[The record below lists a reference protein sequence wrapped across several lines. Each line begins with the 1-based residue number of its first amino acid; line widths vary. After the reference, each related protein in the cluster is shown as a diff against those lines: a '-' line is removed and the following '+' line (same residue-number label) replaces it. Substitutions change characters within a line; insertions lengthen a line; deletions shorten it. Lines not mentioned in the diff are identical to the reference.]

1 MSTPSPGGARTRV
14 AVGGLWAGLT
24 WAVGIVTG
32 PLLAIAIVRSMSHSQ
47 YGILVVAASAV
58 GLLTVVSGLGL
69 QAAVSQ
75 IAAAERV
82 ENPAGGEVATM
93 KGAVTLGLRAALGG
107 VVLAGAAALVFV
119 AVRTLRPAT
128 VPLLALSPVVV
139 VAPLAGVASGMYR
152 VLHWPRKLAL
162 RTMVSSVAL
171 GVLIAVP
178 LLFARVTP
186 LQISGARALASVLAL
201 ALLAVP
207 LRGYYRGH
215 AQRHLAAVP
224 VKRIM
229 PFASAL
235 MLGVA
240 FTAALAELDVFLL
253 GVFRGARVTG
263 LYAPGAAM
271 VAVVA
276 GLPTIVGSLYLP
288 NATDLAVRG
297 ELDQLSALYR
307 FATRWSITVAAPALA
322 LLLVSPAS
330 VLSLVFGHGIESMAS
345 TLRVLGFGALVQIA
359 SGFNGITLDAF
370 GLARVVAVR
379 QVISLGISFVACLTL
394 IPAFGPIGAAA
405 ATAIGYGAANVMC
418 STSLYRRFR
427 LFPWDKAVLVTST
440 ALAVAIGL
448 SVIAD
453 HFVDGALY
461 RCLVTAGLAG
471 LLTSMAALV
480 TGGRD
485 ERRAIAKGLR
495 DKARKRSPAQSAA
508 RMMPPTGRVS
518 SELT

>member
-1 MSTPSPGGARTRV
+1 MSTSSAGGARTRV

-119 AVRTLRPAT
+119 VVRTLRPAT

-162 RTMVSSVAL
+162 RTMVSSVIL

-186 LQISGARALASVLAL
+186 LQISGARALASVVAL
-201 ALLAVP
+201 ALLGIP

-215 AQRHLAAVP
+215 AQRRVAAVP

-253 GVFRGARVTG
+253 GVFRGALVTG

-271 VAVVA
+271 AAVVA

-322 LLLVSPAS
+322 LLLVSPAA

-345 TLRVLGFGALVQIA
+345 TLPRARLRGGRADRHRLQWHHTRRIRAPPRGRRPTGHLPRSQFRSLPHADPRLRADRCGCCDGDRLRRRQCDVLHVALPALPALPLGQGR
-359 SGFNGITLDAF
+359 S
-370 GLARVVAVR
+370 RH
-379 QVISLGISFVACLTL
+379 QLGI
-394 IPAFGPIGAAA
+394 G
-405 ATAIGYGAANVMC
+405 
-418 STSLYRRFR
+418 RRNR
-427 LFPWDKAVLVTST
+427 A
-440 ALAVAIGL
+440 
-448 SVIAD
+448 
-453 HFVDGALY
+453 
-461 RCLVTAGLAG
+461 
-471 LLTSMAALV
+471 
-480 TGGRD
+480 
-485 ERRAIAKGLR
+485 ERRPRPLRRGIALPLPGDRRPRRPPHVDRSAR
-495 DKARKRSPAQSAA
+495 DGRSGRASCDCKRPAGQGAPARPAQSTA
-508 RMMPPTGRVS
+508 RMMPPTGRMS
-518 SELT
+518 SELS

>member
-1 MSTPSPGGARTRV
+1 
-14 AVGGLWAGLT
+14 
-24 WAVGIVTG
+24 
-32 PLLAIAIVRSMSHSQ
+32 
-47 YGILVVAASAV
+47 
-58 GLLTVVSGLGL
+58 L

-288 NATDLAVRG
+288 N
-297 ELDQLSALYR
+297 R